1 MVTARTFRGREAN
14 KTNLVH
20 ARSMRHAPVSPEKK
34 FWSRVRDRR
43 LGGHKFKRQVLIG
56 SYIADFVCIER
67 KLIVELDGGQH
78 ADRKAYDEKRDAFLT
93 DKGFRVIRVWNIDLT
108 ENIDGVMEMV
118 LGELECSPSPS
129 P

>member
-1 MVTARTFRGREAN
+1 MVSARAFRGREQ
-14 KTNLVH
+14 KKPNLVH
-20 ARSMRHAPVSPEKK
+20 ARVMRHQPVAPEKR
-34 FWSRVRDRR
+34 FWSKVRDRR

-78 ADRKAYDEKRDAFLT
+78 AERKAYDEKRDAFLAA
-93 DKGFRVIRVWNIDLT
+93 KGFRVIRVWNIDLM

-118 LGELECSPSPS
+118 LAELEGSPSP
-129 P
+129 